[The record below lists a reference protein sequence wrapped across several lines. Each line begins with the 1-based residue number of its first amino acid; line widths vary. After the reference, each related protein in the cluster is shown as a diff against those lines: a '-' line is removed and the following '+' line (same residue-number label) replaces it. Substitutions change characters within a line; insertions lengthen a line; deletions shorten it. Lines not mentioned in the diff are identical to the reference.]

1 MLIKMSEIEAN
12 TTNTVDKIEDSK
24 VDGGENN
31 VNPTLEIKSEQD
43 AFSVLVQCLGI
54 AQKRGAYN
62 FEESAII
69 WKCLKFFE
77 KKKE

>member
-1 MLIKMSEIEAN
+1 MSEIEAN

-24 VDGGENN
+24 EVDGGENK

-43 AFSVLVQCLGI
+43 AFSVLVQCLSI

>member
-1 MLIKMSEIEAN
+1 MSEIEAN

-24 VDGGENN
+24 EVDGGENK
-31 VNPTLEIKSEQD
+31 VIPTLEIKSEQD
-43 AFSVLVQCLGI
+43 AFNVLVQCLGI